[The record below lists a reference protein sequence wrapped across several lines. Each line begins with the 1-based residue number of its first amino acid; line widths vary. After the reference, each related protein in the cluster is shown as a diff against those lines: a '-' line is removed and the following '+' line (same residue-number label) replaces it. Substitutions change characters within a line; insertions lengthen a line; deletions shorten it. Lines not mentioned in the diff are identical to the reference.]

1 MKKFGKNSNNANP
14 HQKLGYFPP
23 KVVLCNILSFIEIEM
38 LANNSVCKHQ
48 ANLNLDSTQEVVYF

>member
-1 MKKFGKNSNNANP
+1 MKRFGKNSNNANP

-38 LANNSVCKHQ
+38 LANNSV
-48 ANLNLDSTQEVVYF
+48 